1 MSDNNL
7 KIDIT
12 LRKYENNRKEIIRR
26 KEIFKDRKTKLM
38 LKSILDEYCLVC
50 FIGLHSKIKEKEVLI
65 KIYLKLQEKLK

>member
-26 KEIFKDRKTKLM
+26 KEIFKD
-38 LKSILDEYCLVC
+38 
-50 FIGLHSKIKEKEVLI
+50 F
-65 KIYLKLQEKLK
+65 Q